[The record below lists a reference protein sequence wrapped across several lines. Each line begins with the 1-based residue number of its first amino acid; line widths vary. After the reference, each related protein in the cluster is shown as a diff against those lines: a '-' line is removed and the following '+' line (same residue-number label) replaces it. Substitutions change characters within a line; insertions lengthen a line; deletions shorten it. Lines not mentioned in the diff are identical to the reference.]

1 MDPKKGL
8 EIKRSYSSKH
18 SIILVSALAFCIVF
32 TYICI
37 LSDILPYLIL
47 AQIVFSGALHRHSLT

>member
-1 MDPKKGL
+1 MFIFLKAQYYFGISTK
-8 EIKRSYSSKH
+8 
-18 SIILVSALAFCIVF
+18 AFCIVF